1 MKKVGCITFHA
12 SHNYGSVLQAY
23 ALQEFIQSNFKNVD
37 YKILNF
43 RSQKQKDI
51 YSIFPKKASLK
62 HRIFFLFNYKKLKNK
77 YENFENFINKKL
89 NLTQEFDDENI
100 NESRFDFDCY
110 ISGGDQI
117 WNTTCFDFSWL
128 YYLPFVKKAKKI
140 SYAVS
145 LGPKQLSFSEQEKE
159 KIKSYVESYNQ
170 LSLREIES
178 INQLEKLDLKGMQ
191 QNIDPVLLLNKD
203 DWTKIIGERIEKSPY
218 IFLYILNGD
227 LQAYSFAKRLS
238 KLTQKKVIL
247 TKPVC
252 KKDFF
257 HNFTNRFDCGPME
270 FLNYIYYADAVI
282 STSFHG
288 CVFAS
293 VFERPLF
300 TLNADK
306 DNRRKYFL
314 EKYGLEERN
323 INFNANDD
331 DVLELLKNCDYKKFK
346 RNVKIEQGTS
356 LEYLKNA
363 FGEEKEN
370 V

>member
-23 ALQEFIQSNFKNVD
+23 ALQEFVKNNFKD
-37 YKILNF
+37 IEYKIINL
-43 RSQKQKDI
+43 RTQRQKDI
-51 YSIFPKKASLK
+51 YSVFPKSASLK
-62 HRIFFLFNYKKLKNK
+62 YKIFVILNYSKLKAK
-77 YENFENFINKKL
+77 YDRFENFINTRL
-89 NLTQEFDDENI
+89 ELTEEFSNENVT
-100 NESRFDFDCY
+100 EEKFVFDYY
-110 ISGGDQI
+110 ISGGDQC
-117 WNTTCFDFSWL
+117 WNIRCADFSWL

-145 LGPKQLSFSEQEKE
+145 LGPKRLDFSEQEKK
-159 KIKSYVESYNQ
+159 KIKSCVESYTQ
-170 LSLREIES
+170 LSLREAGS
-178 INQLEKLDLKGMQ
+178 INQLKKLSSKEMQ
-191 QNIDPVLLLNKD
+191 QNIDPVLLLNKN
-203 DWTKIIGERIEKSPY
+203 DWIKIIGEKIEKSPY
-218 IFLYILNGD
+218 IFLYILDGD

-238 KLTQKKVIL
+238 KLTKKKVVL

-252 KKDFF
+252 KEDFF
-257 HNFTNRFDCGPME
+257 HNFANRFDCGPLE

-293 VFERPLF
+293 IFERPLL

-323 INFNANDD
+323 IDFDVSDD
-331 DVLELLKNCDYKKFK
+331 ELHQLLKNCDYKKFK
-346 RNVKIEQGTS
+346 EEVKAEQEES
-356 LEYLKNA
+356 LKYLKKA
-363 FGEEKEN
+363 FQEDDEN